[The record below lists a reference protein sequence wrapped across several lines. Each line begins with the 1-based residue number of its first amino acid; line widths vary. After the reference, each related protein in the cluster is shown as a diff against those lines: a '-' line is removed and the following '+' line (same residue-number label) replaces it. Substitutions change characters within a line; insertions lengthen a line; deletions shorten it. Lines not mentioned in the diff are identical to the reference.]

1 LAESLK
7 PSLYARS
14 TTLTLEVAERESKK
28 EEDKRLNSKLVSES
42 QTEVIQVVQPED
54 TNPMGVAF
62 GGKVMQWMDLAG
74 AVAATRHAR
83 RPVVTASVD
92 HLSFLAP
99 IHVGDFV
106 IIKAAVNYAGTTS
119 MEVGVSIESEDPHT
133 GQRHHT
139 LSGYLTFVALDG
151 RGKPTPIPKV
161 VPTTDQEKQRYE
173 EARRRRQL
181 KLQWRAE
188 ELI

>member
-1 LAESLK
+1 M
-7 PSLYARS
+7 S
-14 TTLTLEVAERESKK
+14 TKENKLTIELAERELKT
-28 EEDKRLNSKLVSES
+28 EEEQRLFAKPVSDS
-42 QTEVIQVVQPED
+42 HAEVIQVVQPED
-54 TNPMGVAF
+54 ANPMGVAF

-106 IIKAAVNYAGTTS
+106 VIKAAVNYAGTTS
-119 MEVGVSIESEDPHT
+119 MEVGVSVESEDPQT

-139 LSGYLTFVALDG
+139 VRGYLTFVALDG
-151 RGKPTPIPKV
+151 RGRPTPIPKV
-161 VPTTDQEKQRYE
+161 IPTSEQEKQRYE
-173 EARRRRQL
+173 EAKRRRDL